1 MAADHYRLVLM
12 TMLNEGY
19 DALDVREV
27 DIKPTKET
35 SVAFQSESGFLLVLK
50 LQRDGDFEEIDHEL
64 VKKVWDCLR
73 HEKMPSNGTLEFQYK
88 YIDLKD
94 RGLDEIKSLA

>member
-1 MAADHYRLVLM
+1 M

-50 LQRDGDFEEIDHEL
+50 LERDGDFEEIDHEL

-73 HEKMPSNGTLEFQYK
+73 YEKMPSNGTLEFQYK

-94 RGLDEIKSLA
+94 RGLDEIKRLA